1 MKSKKKAKGTP
12 INAKGRRA
20 LREAEAGASGA
31 LAGAVVGAAGGP
43 AGIVAGAIVGG
54 VAGAV
59 TGAVLDGEASRKAAR
74 TRELDE
80 EIGVTGGDLGA
91 PNLKHPP
98 AKVGAYSGAS
108 AGVASPSG
116 QEPAEGPMQEPD
128 E

>member
-1 MKSKKKAKGTP
+1 
-12 INAKGRRA
+12 
-20 LREAEAGASGA
+20 
-31 LAGAVVGAAGGP
+31 
-43 AGIVAGAIVGG
+43 VAGAIIGG
-54 VAGAV
+54 VAGAL
-59 TGAVLDGEASRKAAR
+59 TGAVLDGEASRKEAR

-98 AKVGAYSGAS
+98 ARVGAYAGAS
-108 AGVASPSG
+108 AGASSPLG